1 MKKTILLLLAIALSS
16 CKQTPVATPKT
27 VATETATTETVNS
40 ERTYQYADPT
50 GKEIIIQ
57 NSRPSGIRYTGPNGK
72 LYSKILFWTQITNKT
87 ENPLNININLPE
99 QSFQVPTLPNK
110 YFKIIIP
117 PDTMSVDKEPLPD
130 YGIAN
135 LNAYL
140 DQNLNKPSIL
150 QRTINPNQSSAFFV
164 AILFDVEVPGP
175 TRTALYLKGQDLY
188 YKVARFAGKQ
198 GGTLVD
204 QKEIHLGTINLKN
217 IKPKN

>member
-1 MKKTILLLLAIALSS
+1 MKKTLLLLATIALFS
-16 CKQTPVATPKT
+16 CKQTPVATPE
-27 VATETATTETVNS
+27 VASETATTETVNS
-40 ERTYQYADPT
+40 ERTYQYADAT

-57 NSRPSGIRYTGPNGK
+57 NSRPRGIRYTAPNGK

-99 QSFQVPTLPNK
+99 QSFEVPTLPNK
-110 YFKIIIP
+110 HFKIVIP

-130 YGIAN
+130 YGMAN

-140 DQNLNKPSIL
+140 DHNLNQPSIL

-188 YKVARFAGKQ
+188 YKVARYNGKQ
-198 GGTLVD
+198 GSTLVD